1 MQKRDSTQ
9 CGMSGSYAT
18 ARRKGLADSWRNRSW
33 SWRFVVVV
41 PLLSCVWLF
50 VTPWIATHQ
59 APLSST
65 ISQSLLKFMSIELV
79 MLSKTQP
86 DYVLSD
92 WGPNHGG
99 HQSADI
105 TGRMSEKGTNAND
118 KPWRGEGRMKEAD
131 RDIPDR
137 ETGEWAWGVESKEGA
152 CQGEGGEWCP
162 WKLAFS

>member
-1 MQKRDSTQ
+1 
-9 CGMSGSYAT
+9 MSGT
-18 ARRKGLADSWRNRSW
+18 RTTPRRKGLADSWRNRGW
-33 SWRFVVVV
+33 SWRFVAVVQV
-41 PLLSCVWLF
+41 LSCVWLF

-65 ISQSLLKFMSIELV
+65 ISQSLLKFMSIELA
-79 MLSKTQP
+79 MLSKIQP

-92 WGPNHGG
+92 WEPNRGG
-99 HQSADI
+99 HQSADT
-105 TGRMSEKGTNAND
+105 TGRMSEKGTDAND

-131 RDIPDR
+131 RGSPDR